1 MVSPTIEDLFDS
13 AYISL
18 LHIACHLP
26 ELVLYPTRHIA
37 SIFALQIPHELT
49 LQRRHTLAG
58 FPFGRVA
65 AIVCL

>member
-1 MVSPTIEDLFDS
+1 MVSPTVEDSHDA

-18 LHIACHLP
+18 LHIASHLP
-26 ELVLYPTRHIA
+26 ELILYTTRHIA

-58 FPFGRVA
+58 LPFGRAA